1 MPEFTEAPSAKA
13 RMEADLER
21 AEQWG
26 EDRRAGRIRDKG
38 CDSVS
43 SWLPKFLAENP
54 TAAEALRR
62 EDEVSQR
69 AE

>member
-1 MPEFTEAPSAKA
+1 MVTPDPAAAKQ
-13 RMEADLER
+13 RMEDDLAA
-21 AEQWG
+21 AELWG
-26 EDRRAGRIRDKG
+26 ERRRAGEIRDKG

-62 EDEVSQR
+62 EDEVARR